1 MTDTSNAA
9 RLRIMNTP
17 SHEPTPRERALLARI
32 HKHGIADM
40 SEREAARVLN
50 VDRATYG
57 RLEDGLKMNMPS
69 LAKMEKGL
77 DDYVAEH
84 GLEEGDQPSVSTI
97 EPQEPEVFQLTISIG
112 ALDLKVT
119 ASGRPQDADII
130 REQVER
136 AVVDLMRE
144 AKG

>member
-1 MTDTSNAA
+1 MTDASNAA

-17 SHEPTPRERALLARI
+17 AHEPTPREQALLARI
-32 HKHGIADM
+32 RRHNIADL
-40 SEREAARVLN
+40 SQRDAKKVLGVARETWVRLLN
-50 VDRATYG
+50 G
-57 RLEDGLKMNMPS
+57 EKMRPS
-69 LAKMEKGL
+69 SLTKMEQGL
-77 DDYVAEH
+77 DKYVAEH
-84 GLEEGDQPSVSTI
+84 GLEDGDQSSVSTI